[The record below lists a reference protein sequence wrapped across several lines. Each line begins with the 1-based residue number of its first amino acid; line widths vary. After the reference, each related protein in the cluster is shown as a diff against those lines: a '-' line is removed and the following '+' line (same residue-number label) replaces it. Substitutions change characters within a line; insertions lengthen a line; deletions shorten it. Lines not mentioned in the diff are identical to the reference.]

1 MRAFTP
7 RSTRKSRGSAEPPL
21 AHDPSSAVAH
31 RELAEIYYKDGKLL
45 KPLKRMRNT
54 STMPTFRPSDYA
66 RYATI
71 LFFKGDYAKSKEIV
85 EQALPKTPRDLVLN
99 RLMFYNDFEL
109 GNKEAARSEAD
120 KFFNA
125 GYEAA
130 DFIGQDYLYYG
141 RLLIQD
147 KQFQQGIAQ
156 LQKALELDPGKIE
169 LYQEIGLHTRV

>member
-1 MRAFTP
+1 
-7 RSTRKSRGSAEPPL
+7 
-21 AHDPSSAVAH
+21 
-31 RELAEIYYKDGKLL
+31 
-45 KPLKRMRNT
+45 MRNT

-120 KFFNA
+120 KFFMPVTN
-125 GYEAA
+125 
-130 DFIGQDYLYYG
+130 G
-141 RLLIQD
+141 R
-147 KQFQQGIAQ
+147 FHR
-156 LQKALELDPGKIE
+156 PG
-169 LYQEIGLHTRV
+169 LPDTTVAC